1 MKVEELPENLPALLL
16 ELGANY
22 DPDRLA
28 AILRTRRTEVA
39 GRAISVAGSLGIWL
53 LSLAADY
60 AAGNLERN

>member
-1 MKVEELPENLPALLL
+1 MKVEELPENLPSLLL

-22 DPDRLA
+22 DPDKLA
-28 AILRTRRTEVA
+28 AILRTRRTEVTV
-39 GRAISVAGSLGIWL
+39 RAMRVAGTLGIWL